1 MERVDRGFG
10 ALRVSRF
17 RGSTEVMDPLRP
29 LLDTLLD
36 SRTKGFPQDHA
47 PVTLGE
53 IGAQGWNLFRGE
65 LGSPVAILRREV
77 MDENARW
84 MQDFLARCGASLC
97 PHGKTT
103 MAPQLFQR
111 QVEAGAWGITLAT
124 PQQAQVAF
132 AHGIKRVLLANE
144 VVDPASLR
152 GLAATLNQDPVR
164 ELAVFADSPE
174 SVARMEVH
182 WRGARP
188 LTVLVE
194 TGITGGRCGARGLH
208 PALVVARAVKMASH
222 LCLGGVACYEGIV
235 LSQDSAQDRGTVNEW
250 LEDLATLARH
260 CDGEGLFETK
270 EVLLSAGGSAYFD
283 LVAKALNAVMLSRPS
298 RVLLR
303 SGCYLT
309 HDAGHYQR
317 LVALLEGRL
326 DTAWRP
332 QGHLA
337 PALEVWA
344 RVLSRPEPG
353 LAFLDAG
360 KRDLPQD
367 LGLPRPSRWVRPAG
381 AVASCP
387 GEWHLISLYDQHAR
401 LELPAN
407 ADLQVGDL
415 VGLAVSHPCTTFDK
429 WGVIFEMDEAGQVL
443 GAVKTCF

>member
-1 MERVDRGFG
+1 
-10 ALRVSRF
+10 
-17 RGSTEVMDPLRP
+17 MDSLLP
-29 LLDTLLD
+29 LLNLLLD
-36 SRTKGFPQDHA
+36 SCTKGFPQDHGA
-47 PVTLGE
+47 VRLGNV
-53 IGAQGWNLFRGE
+53 GTQGWNLFRGE

-77 MDENARW
+77 MEENARW

-111 QVEAGAWGITLAT
+111 QVAAGAWGITLAT

-132 AHGIKRVLLANE
+132 AHGIQRVMLANE

-152 GLAATLNQDPVR
+152 GLAATLNLDPER
-164 ELAVFADSPE
+164 DLAVFADSPE
-174 SVARMEVH
+174 SVARMEAH
-182 WRGARP
+182 WCGARP

-194 TGITGGRCGARGLH
+194 TGIIGGRCGARGLQT
-208 PALVVARAVKMASH
+208 ALSVARAIKAAHH
-222 LCLGGVACYEGIV
+222 LRLAGVACYEGIV
-235 LSQDSAQDRGTVNEW
+235 LSQHAEQDRLAVNEW
-250 LEDLATLARH
+250 LEDLATLARQ
-260 CDGEGLFETK
+260 CDGEHLFEA
-270 EVLLSAGGSAYFD
+270 EEIILSAGGSAYFD
-283 LVAKALNAVMLSRPS
+283 LVAKVLNAVRLSRPT

-326 DTAWRP
+326 DRAWKP

-367 LGLPRPSRWVRPAG
+367 LGLPRPARWVRPGG
-381 AVASCP
+381 AVVSCP
-387 GEWHLISLYDQHAR
+387 GEWRLVSLYDQHAR

-415 VGLAVSHPCTTFDK
+415 VGLTVSHPCTTFDK